1 MKRLSAMK
9 AFAGVALILLSS
21 AATPQ
26 AMPNRALALPRTNND
41 MPAYAGTAGALQNLE
56 NMPGR
61 AFFPDSQCSA
71 SLTKERELT
80 ALLKKKIEL
89 LELRIAAKDQGK

>member
-1 MKRLSAMK
+1 MKRPSAMQSLTGAALVLLSA
-9 AFAGVALILLSS
+9 

-26 AMPNRALALPRTNND
+26 AMPNRALALPRTNFD
-41 MPAYAGTAGALQNLE
+41 MPANAGINGAMHNAANLPAGAV
-56 NMPGR
+56 
-61 AFFPDSQCSA
+61 FSDFQCPA
-71 SLTKERELT
+71 SLAKERELT